1 MESKLAVASGGTE
14 EYDRLI
20 KILVYGSPGV
30 GKTSLV
36 LRYSHDLF
44 NESSIPTQEENYSHS
59 FVEIREKIVKL
70 LFWDGIMPQGQQSY
84 KKIRRHQGVVLIYD
98 ITDQNS
104 LEAVNQF
111 FLIAANNFSSVNACV
126 VGNKSDLH
134 DLRQVDYNTGKQI
147 ADCNGAAFCETSC
160 KTGENVESALL
171 LLLPRIFASIA
182 QNSLVKQNFLARQ
195 KSETNKEG
203 VLYHLIYFIKFI
215 EKAREF
221 LVQYI

>member
-14 EYDRLI
+14 EYDMLI

-84 KKIRRHQGVVLIYD
+84 KQIRRHQGVVLIYD

-111 FLIAANNFSSVNACV
+111 LLDSAKGSFSACI
-126 VGNKSDLH
+126 VGNKTDLH

-160 KTGENVESALL
+160 KTGENVESAFL
-171 LLLPRIFASIA
+171 LLLPRIFAP
-182 QNSLVKQNFLARQ
+182 NSLGKQNFV
-195 KSETNKEG
+195 KIMPGKKPKPIKKEC
-203 VLYHLIYFIKFI
+203 FI
-215 EKAREF
+215 
-221 LVQYI
+221 

>member
-1 MESKLAVASGGTE
+1 MSKLAVANGDTE
-14 EYDRLI
+14 EYDYLI
-20 KILVYGSPGV
+20 KIFVCGSPGV
-30 GKTSLV
+30 GKTSLIHHYV
-36 LRYSHDLF
+36 HYNFKDIY
-44 NESSIPTQEENYSHS
+44 IPTQEGNYSHS
-59 FVEIREKIVKL
+59 FVEIREKIVQL
-70 LFWDGIMPQGQQSY
+70 LFWDGVMPQGQQICQQ
-84 KKIRRHQGVVLIYD
+84 IRRHQGVVLIYD

-111 FLIAANNFSSVNACV
+111 LLDSAKGSFSACI
-126 VGNKSDLH
+126 VGNKTDLH